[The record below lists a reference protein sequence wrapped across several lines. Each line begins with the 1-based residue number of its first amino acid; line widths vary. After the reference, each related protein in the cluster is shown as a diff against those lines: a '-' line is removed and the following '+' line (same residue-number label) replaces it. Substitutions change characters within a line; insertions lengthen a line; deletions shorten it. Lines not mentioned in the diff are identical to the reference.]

1 MQRLVTFAAA
11 LFLAACG
18 GGGGGSSGPS
28 TPTTPAVVFT
38 DPATYASAATASL
51 AAANEITA
59 VTRHQLVLGGVTLN
73 YSATV
78 GHMTALALGTGAA
91 EASFFYVAYTVDGRD
106 PAARPV
112 TFFYNGGPGSATVWL
127 HLGSFG
133 PKRLAASAPS
143 TTVPTPF
150 PLVDNAESL
159 LDVSDLVFVDAIGSG
174 FSEAI
179 APNTNRTFWGVD
191 EDAGVFRDFVM
202 RYVTV
207 NNRGAS
213 PKFLFGESYGTT
225 RSAVLANL
233 LESAGVALKGV
244 VLQSSVLN
252 YNSNCGLFETVTL
265 PCTGYVPTYAAVGA
279 WFTLANPS
287 PAPANLAP
295 FVAQARTLAS
305 TQFDPAVRIF
315 LAAAAPP
322 DAGLLTQL
330 ANATGMSVAKWQAR
344 FNMDNTYF
352 HDNLVPGAVLGYY
365 DARMSA
371 PAGSA
376 PSQQDPSSTFI
387 TPSFQLAITQYLA
400 NDLRYTTPSNYVL
413 LGNTISSWNFS
424 HDGHGLPD
432 TVPDLAAAM
441 AHNPKLKV
449 FSANGYYD
457 LVTPF
462 YTTEMDIAR
471 FGGNANIVTR
481 FYGGGH
487 MTYLDDAA
495 RVQQKADMTLFYQA
509 ATTAT
514 TSVPSSAASVAAETP
529 APTASAMPAAVME
542 VPLRGLWI
550 PAELRKSRPA
560 PQTSGDELRAQV
572 ERKIRQG
579 FEAADAKRGGSLTLE
594 EARAAGLGFVARNF
608 DAIDQRRAGRVTFDD
623 VKRFLR
629 EQGAQLPD

>member
-11 LFLAACG
+11 LLLAACG
-18 GGGGGSSGPS
+18 AGGGGGSNV
-28 TPTTPAVVFT
+28 TTTPDAVFT
-38 DPATYASAATASL
+38 DPVTYASAATASL
-51 AAANEITA
+51 ATANENTA

-73 YSATV
+73 YTATA

-106 PAARPV
+106 PATRPV

-133 PKRLAASAPS
+133 PKRLVASAPS

-159 LDVSDLVFVDAIGSG
+159 LDASDLVFVDAIGSG
-174 FSEAI
+174 FSQAI

-202 RYVTV
+202 RFVTV

-213 PKFLFGESYGTT
+213 PKYLFGESYGTT

-279 WFTLANPS
+279 WFNLANPS
-287 PAPANLAP
+287 PAAASLAP
-295 FVAQARTLAS
+295 FIAQARTLAS
-305 TQFDPAVRIF
+305 TQFDPAVRRF
-315 LAAAAPP
+315 LAAATPP
-322 DAGLLTQL
+322 DTGLLTKL

-352 HDNLVPGAVLGYY
+352 HDNLMPGTVIGYY
-365 DARMSA
+365 DARMTA

-376 PSQQDPSSTFI
+376 LASQQDPSSTFI
-387 TPSFQLAITQYLA
+387 TPSFQQAITQYLA

-413 LGNTISSWNFS
+413 LGNAINSWNFS

-449 FSANGYYD
+449 FSANGYHD

-462 YTTEMDIAR
+462 YTTEIDIAR

-481 FYGGGH
+481 FYSGGH
-487 MTYLDDAA
+487 MTYLDDQA

-509 ATTAT
+509 AITAT
-514 TSVPSSAASVAAETP
+514 TSVPSSPASAAAETP

-542 VPLRGLWI
+542 APLRGLWM
-550 PAELRKSRPA
+550 PPELRKSKPA
-560 PQTSGDELRAQV
+560 PPTQGEDLRAQV
-572 ERKIRQG
+572 ERKIREG
-579 FEAADAKRGGSLTLE
+579 FEAADTKRGGALTLE